1 MKNMIK
7 LPVVIVGLLLLF
19 AGTAQKVM
27 AQDEDISLETFYDEL
42 APYGTWFQDAQYGYV
57 WRPDVDQSNFRPYY
71 TDGRWAMTE
80 YGNTW
85 VSDYDWGWAP
95 FHYGRWVLNQYRE
108 WIWIPDTVWGPAW
121 VSWRSGGGYYG
132 WAPLSPGFDISIG
145 FGGGYN
151 IPNDWWVFIP
161 QINIYN
167 SSYPRYY
174 YNRNR
179 SIFNRTTYIDYKYGR
194 SRNAYYTG
202 PRAGDIRRVTNR
214 DVTIYNINRSS
225 RPGRTSISNNN
236 INIYHGRGGSRPGN
250 NNGFGNSGRPS
261 FGNNGRP
268 GQNNNRP
275 GQPDRNNNNNNGTGR
290 PAQPDRTNG
299 NGNGRPDN
307 TGRPGNNS
315 DNGNSRPDRLTPGR
329 DNNMQRPPENRRD
342 GQERIQRMQGERQAD
357 QQRDNQQR
365 QQQDQQRRQQQDQER
380 QQREGQQRQEQQQRQ
395 QQDQQRQQQDQQ
407 RRQQQDQE
415 RQQREGQQRQEQQ
428 QRQQQDQQRQQQQ
441 QQTRP
446 TRSEGQVQPPANTQ
460 SSRGGRG
467 GRG

>member
-19 AGTAQKVM
+19 AGTAQKAM

-174 YNRNR
+174 YNSNR
-179 SIFNRTTYIDYKYGR
+179 SIFNRTTYINYTYGR

-202 PRAGDIRRVTNR
+202 PRVGEVRRVINR

-236 INIYHGRGGSRPGN
+236 INIYNGRGGSRPGN

-275 GQPDRNNNNNNGTGR
+275 GQPDRNSNNNNGNGR
-290 PAQPDRTNG
+290 PGQPDRTNG
-299 NGNGRPDN
+299 NGRPGNTGRPDN
-307 TGRPGNNS
+307 N
-315 DNGNSRPDRLTPGR
+315 NGNGRPDRLTPGR

-342 GQERIQRMQGERQAD
+342 NQDRIQRMQGERQAD
-357 QQRDNQQR
+357 QQQRDQQQRQQQDQQRRQQQDQERQQREGQQRQDQQQRDNQQR

-380 QQREGQQRQEQQQRQ
+380 QQREGQQRQEQ
-395 QQDQQRQQQDQQ
+395 DQQRQQQQ
-407 RRQQQDQE
+407 
-415 RQQREGQQRQEQQ
+415 
-428 QRQQQDQQRQQQQ
+428 QQQQ

-446 TRSEGQVQPPANTQ
+446 TRSEGQVQPPSNTQ